1 MDSSQPETE
10 LQETVEPEEKTAVAE
25 DKDQPK
31 RGDICEGTVL
41 SLDETGAVI
50 DLGVERPG
58 FASVH
63 DLNKLLPDQRDAVQA
78 EAAVTV
84 YVTEV
89 DPEAEQIG
97 VSIHQAIV
105 NEDWIEAQKLKK
117 ERKIWEG
124 KVVGYDQK
132 GLIVPF
138 GKLRGYV
145 PLSQMVNIPRKANP
159 NQIRE
164 RLGYYVGRTLPF
176 RVIEADRRKRKL
188 ILSYRSAYSEWRER
202 ERQQFLNEIKEG
214 DIRTGRVRELRDF
227 GAFIDLG
234 GGDGLIHI
242 SEFAWHRIE
251 HPKEMLRV
259 GEEVRVKVI
268 KVNRKRKRVGLS
280 LKRLT
285 PHPWETVNERYEVNQ
300 LIEGKITRVTD
311 FGAFVELEKGVEG
324 LLHVK
329 QLPRQAIPDP
339 QKVVAEGEVHLLRIT
354 SIDSKKRRIRLS
366 MRAVSLDEQMEWMAQ
381 RAERPVSDDSDAI
394 GLADIVG
401 EEE

>member
-1 MDSSQPETE
+1 MDSSQSETE
-10 LQETVEPEEKTAVAE
+10 LQETVAQEEEPTVVE
-25 DKDQPK
+25 DKNQPK
-31 RGDICEGTVL
+31 RGDIREGTVL
-41 SLDETGAVI
+41 SLDDDGAVI
-50 DLGVERPG
+50 ELGLDRPG

-63 DLNKLLPDQRDAVQA
+63 DLNKLLPDQRDTVQPGA
-78 EAAVTV
+78 TLAV
-84 YVTEV
+84 YVIES

-105 NEDWIEAQKLKK
+105 NEDWVAAQKLKAEK
-117 ERKIWEG
+117 TVWEG

-145 PLSQMVNIPRKANP
+145 PLSQMVNIPRRANP
-159 NQIRE
+159 SQIRE

-188 ILSYRSAYSEWRER
+188 ILSHRSAYSEWRER
-202 ERQQFLNEIKEG
+202 QRQEFLGELKEG
-214 DIRTGRVRELRDF
+214 DILTGRVRELRDF

-268 KVNRKRKRVGLS
+268 KVNQKRKRVGLS

-285 PHPWETVNERYEVNQ
+285 PHPWETVDERFQVNQ

-311 FGAFVELEKGVEG
+311 FGAFVEIEKGIEG

-354 SIDSKKRRIRLS
+354 SIDAKKRRIRLS
-366 MRAVSLDEQMEWMAQ
+366 MRAVSPEEQMEWMAR
-381 RAERPVSDDSDAI
+381 RAERPESDAI
-394 GLADIVG
+394 GLADVVG